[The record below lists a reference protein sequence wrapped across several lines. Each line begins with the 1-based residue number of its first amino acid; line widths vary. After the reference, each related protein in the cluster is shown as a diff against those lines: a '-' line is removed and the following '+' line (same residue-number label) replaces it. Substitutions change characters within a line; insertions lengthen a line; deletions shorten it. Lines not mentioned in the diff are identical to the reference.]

1 MVAADASSL
10 MNVTRP
16 RIPRVVVHRR
26 DRRIGA
32 VAFGLGSEAEHEEA
46 GDESSQPD
54 HKGDRPRT
62 GERAGSEAIPFPD
75 GQGRLVAADRLKEQL
90 RRDPGERR

>member
-1 MVAADASSL
+1 M
-10 MNVTRP
+10 
-16 RIPRVVVHRR
+16 VHRR

-46 GDESSQPD
+46 GDQSSQPD

-62 GERAGSEAIPFPD
+62 GERAGSEAVPFPD
-75 GQGRLVAADRLKEQL
+75 GQGRLVAAHRLDRAEQAA
-90 RRDPGERR
+90 DPAQREHHQHSDCLCNRA